1 MPAKPGL
8 HITKLLNTKLLNID
22 LPRHTPPMPLSDL
35 LSCLPRFPLAFR
47 RPSFVFG
54 APSASFPLPQ
64 SFSIS
69 PPSLILLLLSL
80 LLIKRR

>member
-22 LPRHTPPMPLSDL
+22 LPRHTPPMPLFDL

-47 RPSFVFG
+47 RPFFVFG
-54 APSASFPLPQ
+54 APSASFLATSVFLHLTSLVDGLP
-64 SFSIS
+64 I
-69 PPSLILLLLSL
+69 
-80 LLIKRR
+80 